1 MVVKGQTNNSNKYY
15 TFHVLLPHYQ
25 LYLNQKNN
33 NQLHYQNRIINYLL
47 STNNTKK
54 KKKTRILTNNFECDG
69 NGHTKLRI

>member
-1 MVVKGQTNNSNKYY
+1 MILKIFATAVIQLIRMVVKGQTNNSNKYY

-54 KKKTRILTNNFECDG
+54 KKKQEF
-69 NGHTKLRI
+69 